1 MKHLH
6 GFSALA
12 ALAVLWTLGAGPAWA
27 DEFILKDGQWV
38 AAPKPAKGTVEGE
51 LALIRQQIDEK
62 NFKSARAAADL
73 FCKDHPDSPSCE
85 EAMLLGAQAELDNG
99 MYYQAFERLEAMLAK
114 YPNGLFLERALTR
127 EMEVANAFLAGKK
140 RIVGRM
146 LRLPAAD
153 EGLTILRK
161 IAEHAPGTDIA
172 ERALLRIGEYH
183 FEKKDY
189 RDAADAYDEFL
200 TLNPKSARAPH
211 TMAQAAQAM
220 YESFKGVPYDETP
233 LVEAEARYKAL
244 LAQYPDEARKCRA
257 ADMLREIVT
266 IRGERAYETAK
277 FYERT
282 GRPQSA
288 IFYYRQVAEEF
299 PSTVWASEART
310 KVGVAPRQPST
321 KPAAVEI
328 KPAAAETKPA
338 AAPNGMTEV
347 KFGQA
352 KPGEPPTELT
362 PEALK
367 SANKRLETTVSV
379 PEGGTL
385 KLGGSIPVA
394 APETKPATAPAV
406 QPASQPATQPAA
418 EIKPAA
424 TAPQQGPQ
432 GPAGP
437 VDLEKLANPSANPSS
452 KGQSK

>member
-1 MKHLH
+1 
-6 GFSALA
+6 
-12 ALAVLWTLGAGPAWA
+12 
-27 DEFILKDGQWV
+27 
-38 AAPKPAKGTVEGE
+38 
-51 LALIRQQIDEK
+51 
-62 NFKSARAAADL
+62 
-73 FCKDHPDSPSCE
+73 
-85 EAMLLGAQAELDNG
+85 

-140 RIVGRM
+140 RIVGRV

-161 IAEHAPGTDIA
+161 ISEHAPGTDIA

-183 FEKKDY
+183 FQQKEY
-189 RDAADAYDEFL
+189 RDSADAYDEFL

-211 TMAQAAQAM
+211 TMALAAQSM

-233 LVEAEARYKAL
+233 MVEAEARYKAL

-257 ADMLREIVT
+257 ADMVREIVT

-288 IFYYRQVAEEF
+288 IFYYRQVAEDF

-321 KPAAVEI
+321 KPASAEI
-328 KPAAAETKPA
+328 KPAAAEIKPVAAEIKPPA
-338 AAPNGMTEV
+338 APTGMTEV

-352 KPGEPPTELT
+352 KPAEPPTDLT

-385 KLGGSIPVA
+385 ELGGSIPVA

-418 EIKPAA
+418 QAKPAA

-432 GPAGP
+432 GPARP
-437 VDLEKLANPSANPSS
+437 VDLENLANPSS

>member
-1 MKHLH
+1 MNIATNGTTNGTNEMIMKHLH

-27 DEFILKDGQWV
+27 DEFILKDGKWV
-38 AAPKPAKGTVEGE
+38 TAPKPAKGTVEGE
-51 LALIRQQIDEK
+51 LAMIRQQIDEK

-85 EAMLLGAQAELDNG
+85 EAMLLGSQAELDNG

-172 ERALLRIGEYH
+172 ERAMLRIGEYH

-200 TLNPKSARAPH
+200 TMNPKSARAPH

-233 LVEAEARYKAL
+233 LVEAEARYKTL

-310 KVGVAPRQPST
+310 KVGVVPRQPST
-321 KPAAVEI
+321 KPAAAEI
-328 KPAAAETKPA
+328 KPAAAPRGQA
-338 AAPNGMTEV
+338 EV

-352 KPGEPPTELT
+352 KPGEQPVVVPANPPQ
-362 PEALK
+362 PAK
-367 SANKRLETTVSV
+367 PVSV

-385 KLGGSIPVA
+385 ELGGSIPVA

-418 EIKPAA
+418 QITPVA

-437 VDLEKLANPSANPSS
+437 VDLEKLANQSS

>member
-1 MKHLH
+1 M
-6 GFSALA
+6 
-12 ALAVLWTLGAGPAWA
+12 
-27 DEFILKDGQWV
+27 
-38 AAPKPAKGTVEGE
+38 
-51 LALIRQQIDEK
+51 
-62 NFKSARAAADL
+62 
-73 FCKDHPDSPSCE
+73 
-85 EAMLLGAQAELDNG
+85 
-99 MYYQAFERLEAMLAK
+99 
-114 YPNGLFLERALTR
+114 
-127 EMEVANAFLAGKK
+127 
-140 RIVGRM
+140 
-146 LRLPAAD
+146 
-153 EGLTILRK
+153 
-161 IAEHAPGTDIA
+161 
-172 ERALLRIGEYH
+172 LRIGEYH

-200 TLNPKSARAPH
+200 TMNPKSARAPH
-211 TMAQAAQAM
+211 TMALAAQAM

-257 ADMLREIVT
+257 TDMVREIVT

-288 IFYYRQVAEEF
+288 IFYYRQVAEDF
-299 PSTVWASEART
+299 PSTVWASEARA
-310 KVGVAPRQPST
+310 KVGVAPRQPSI
-321 KPAAVEI
+321 KPAAAEI
-328 KPAAAETKPA
+328 KPAAAEIKPA
-338 AAPNGMTEV
+338 AAPTGMTEV

-352 KPGEPPTELT
+352 KPGEQPTELT

-379 PEGGTL
+379 PEGGKL
-385 KLGGSIPVA
+385 LLGGSIPAA

-406 QPASQPATQPAA
+406 QSASQPAA

-424 TAPQQGPQ
+424 TAPHQGPQ
-432 GPAGP
+432 GPARP